1 MNDETKN
8 TQNDD
13 VVIDTSEFE
22 SRSKKPVE
30 NTDDLDDSVV
40 AEESAQAT
48 VADLRAKI
56 KTLTAEKQEY
66 LDGWQRAKA
75 DFVNFKKR
83 SEEERKEVVKFANE
97 SLLEELLPVL
107 DSFTMA
113 FANKEV
119 WEKVDKNWRAGVE
132 YIHTQLVSILTNNG
146 IKELNPQGEKFDS
159 ARDEVLEFVE
169 VESESK
175 NHIVLS
181 VISKGY
187 SLNGKVVKAP
197 KVKVGELKK

>member
-1 MNDETKN
+1 MNEENKN

-13 VVIDTSEFE
+13 VVIDTSEFD
-22 SRSKKPVE
+22 SRSKKAVE

-40 AEESAQAT
+40 AEESAKAT

-56 KTLTAEKQEY
+56 KTLTSEKQEY

-132 YIHTQLVSILTNNG
+132 YIHTQLVGILTSNG
-146 IKELNPQGEKFDS
+146 IKELNPQGEKFDPM
-159 ARDEVLEFVE
+159 RDEVLEFVP
-169 VESESK
+169 VESEDK
-175 NHIVLS
+175 NNLIIS
-181 VISKGY
+181 VVSKGY

-197 KVKVGELKK
+197 KVKVGEVK